1 MKTYL
6 FESELLSIAVL
17 WEDGKVE
24 EIVLNPYSQNSTN
37 SDLPPEVRKFF
48 ADVALYLAGNQVSFS
63 LPINRDRLSAFARKV
78 SEELGK
84 TRCGETVSYA
94 DLACRAGHPGAA
106 RAVGRVMAR
115 NRFPLVIP
123 CHRVTGSNGSLTGF
137 AGGLELKA
145 GLLELEQK
153 TA

>member
-1 MKTYL
+1 MRTYL

-17 WEDGKVE
+17 WEDGKAE
-24 EIVLNPYSQNSTN
+24 EILLNSPSQNSTN
-37 SDLPPEVRKFF
+37 SNPPPVVKRFF
-48 ADVALYLAGNQVSFS
+48 ADVALYLAGGRASFS

-94 DLACRAGHPGAA
+94 ELACRAGHPGAA

-115 NRFPLVIP
+115 NRFPLIVP

-145 GLLELEQK
+145 RLLELEQK